1 MPYEMYRSNNA
12 SIHCELSISSVKG
25 GPQVAGPGL
34 GGLLPVPNCQIG
46 PAPLSSISASSR
58 RPKPSPT
65 TTFPCTSADLVFLL
79 RQQAFAKLYCKRR
92 VSLHPGPLSMAAC
105 CPATSSASSQHLQP
119 EDPSSLSS
127 YFLSTLG
134 AEFCWLLCQVCQ
146 RFALALRDTT
156 SFRPGIKVIA

>member
-25 GPQVAGPGL
+25 GPRVAGPGL

-79 RQQAFAKLYCKRR
+79 RQQAFAKLNCKRR

-127 YFLSTLG
+127 YFCLHWELNFVSFFFRS
-134 AEFCWLLCQVCQ
+134 AS
-146 RFALALRDTT
+146 ALHLPSKRYYIC
-156 SFRPGIKVIA
+156 SPRY